1 MEPQVLEGQLLVMQ
15 EILRGDRSKKGTGSQ
30 GDESAAAEEAEG
42 SRSQSGGPELKDA
55 EGSLRSER
63 GLIRYWRT
71 WQVLGW
77 ILGVTYA

>member
-55 EGSLRSER
+55 EGSLRRWVPPALQSPEGR
-63 GLIRYWRT
+63 RRKGGGGQNW
-71 WQVLGW
+71 
-77 ILGVTYA
+77 